1 MMRQAAK
8 VVAVMLGL
16 VVVVFIAACVALFL
30 GQRSLIY
37 YPQPRG
43 NTRDSVLMTLQTETG
58 TVHVSTREAAGTKAV
73 IYFGGNA
80 EDTSMDAADLVEAF
94 PGYAIYLM
102 HYPGYGGSSGS
113 PTEGGII
120 ADALAVYDKVRA
132 QHADI
137 VVIGRSLGSGVAVH
151 VASVRPVVRLVLVTP
166 FDSLGDV
173 AAANYTFLPVRWLLR
188 DKFESWR
195 YAPLVTAP
203 TEVVAA
209 ANDEI
214 VPRASTERLRTRFR
228 NGVASYVVVPGVGH
242 NTISESAEY
251 WGLLKGE

>member
-1 MMRQAAK
+1 MRQAVK
-8 VVAVMLGL
+8 VAAVMLGL
-16 VVVVFIAACVALFL
+16 VAIVFLAACVGLYF
-30 GQRSLIY
+30 GQRLLIY

-43 NTRDSVLMTLQTETG
+43 NTRDSTLLTLPLKTS
-58 TVHVSTREAAGTKAV
+58 TVNISVRKTAGTKAL

-80 EDTSMDAADLVEAF
+80 EDVSMDAADLAEAF

-102 HYPGYGGSSGS
+102 HYPGYGGSSGT
-113 PTEGGII
+113 PTEHGII
-120 ADALAVYDKVRA
+120 KDALVLYETV
-132 QHADI
+132 HAEHTEI
-137 VVIGRSLGSGVAVH
+137 TVIGRSLGSGVAVH
-151 VASVRPVVRLVLVTP
+151 VASVRPVARLVLVTP

-173 AAANYTFLPVRWLLR
+173 AAANFPFLPVRWVLR

-203 TEVVAA
+203 TEIVVA
-209 ANDEI
+209 ANDEV

-228 NGVASYVVVPGVGH
+228 NGVVSYVVVPGVGH
-242 NTISESAEY
+242 NTISESEAY